1 MISTAVQE
9 DQEREVVHIGECRN
23 KGEGWQ
29 EMVRLL
35 VRLHEG
41 EEEVASERAP
51 VQQQDKNIDKT
62 SLKSLYMQ
70 ANMCVHLWGFNMA
83 ACRRKIYHF
92 ITSMYLS
99 TKVAAR
105 KAFPGKV
112 FLSFCHDGIF

>member
-51 VQQQDKNIDKT
+51 VRQQEDKNIDQTSFEIFKYASKYVCT
-62 SLKSLYMQ
+62 SLG
-70 ANMCVHLWGFNMA
+70 V
-83 ACRRKIYHF
+83 
-92 ITSMYLS
+92 
-99 TKVAAR
+99 
-105 KAFPGKV
+105 
-112 FLSFCHDGIF
+112 

>member
-9 DQEREVVHIGECRN
+9 DQEREVVHIGEWRN
-23 KGEGWQ
+23 KGEGCQ

-41 EEEVASERAP
+41 EEEVASRAP

-62 SLKSLYMQ
+62 SLKSLNMQ
-70 ANMCVHLWGFNMA
+70 ANMCVHLWVFNMA
-83 ACRRKIYHF
+83 ACRRKIYHV

-105 KAFPGKV
+105 KAFPG
-112 FLSFCHDGIF
+112 

>member
-51 VQQQDKNIDKT
+51 VRQQDKNIDKT
-62 SLKSLYMQ
+62 SLKSLNMQ
-70 ANMCVHLWGFNMA
+70 ANMCVHLWVFNMDE
-83 ACRRKIYHF
+83 CRRKIYHV

-105 KAFPGKV
+105 KAFPG
-112 FLSFCHDGIF
+112 

>member
-1 MISTAVQE
+1 MISTAVQ

-51 VQQQDKNIDKT
+51 VQQQEDKNVDKT
-62 SLKSLYMQ
+62 SFEILCKQ
-70 ANMCVHLWGFNMA
+70 ICVYIFGCLIWPRVA
-83 ACRRKIYHF
+83 VKYTILSPACTLVRK
-92 ITSMYLS
+92 
-99 TKVAAR
+99 
-105 KAFPGKV
+105 
-112 FLSFCHDGIF
+112 